1 MALLGT
7 WHTTQSVLRFIFLDP
22 ESGNLENCSK
32 EVTNYALVQFQGSM
46 TVTVEHHV
54 NQVKQGQC
62 TVQHEH
68 LLDVKRMPTHA
79 CQESVAHW
87 QVQELHPDHC
97 GMDCAGLWRA
107 NCLRRQ
113 SQSSNQ

>member
-7 WHTTQSVLRFIFLDP
+7 WYETQSVLHFDR

-32 EVTNYALVQFQGSM
+32 EITNYALVQFQGSM
-46 TVTVEHHV
+46 AVTVEHHV

-68 LLDVKRMPTHA
+68 LLDVKPTHA
-79 CQESVAHW
+79 CHESVAHW
-87 QVQELHPDHC
+87 QVQQLHPADG

-113 SQSSNQ
+113 SQSSDQ